1 MSRGSPY
8 LGLDDVRSRAQLAR
22 SSRFSL
28 HDRPGPSARCDTLER
43 GLPSTDKEAVMVVY
57 VTYRVPVEV
66 ELEIETGEIIN
77 VHIMDEKLEGPIG
90 VFNYELLPIG
100 GRLKEEVLKLVE
112 VAEWPGWT
120 FGY

>member
-1 MSRGSPY
+1 
-8 LGLDDVRSRAQLAR
+8 
-22 SSRFSL
+22 
-28 HDRPGPSARCDTLER
+28 
-43 GLPSTDKEAVMVVY
+43 MVVY

-66 ELEIETGEIIN
+66 ELDIETGEIMD
-77 VHIMDEKLEGPIG
+77 VHIMDEKLEGPLG

>member
-1 MSRGSPY
+1 MSGFTIVPAS
-8 LGLDDVRSRAQLAR
+8 D
-22 SSRFSL
+22 
-28 HDRPGPSARCDTLER
+28 RCDTLER
-43 GLPSTDKEAVMVVY
+43 GLPSTDKEPVMVVY

-77 VHIMDEKLEGPIG
+77 VHIMDEKLEGPLG
-90 VFNYELLPIG
+90 VFNHELLPIG
-100 GRLKEEVLKLVE
+100 GRLKEEVLELVE

>member
-1 MSRGSPY
+1 
-8 LGLDDVRSRAQLAR
+8 
-22 SSRFSL
+22 
-28 HDRPGPSARCDTLER
+28 
-43 GLPSTDKEAVMVVY
+43 MVVY

-77 VHIMDEKLEGPIG
+77 VHIMDEKLEGPLG
-90 VFNYELLPIG
+90 VFNYELLPLG

>member
-1 MSRGSPY
+1 M
-8 LGLDDVRSRAQLAR
+8 LGA
-22 SSRFSL
+22 
-28 HDRPGPSARCDTLER
+28 TL
-43 GLPSTDKEAVMVVY
+43 KEAVMVVY

-77 VHIMDEKLEGPIG
+77 VHIMDEKLEGPHG

>member
-1 MSRGSPY
+1 
-8 LGLDDVRSRAQLAR
+8 
-22 SSRFSL
+22 
-28 HDRPGPSARCDTLER
+28 
-43 GLPSTDKEAVMVVY
+43 MVVY

-77 VHIMDEKLEGPIG
+77 VHIMDEKLEGPLGI
-90 VFNYELLPIG
+90 FNYELVPIG
-100 GRLKEEVLKLVE
+100 GRLQEEVLKLVE

>member
-1 MSRGSPY
+1 
-8 LGLDDVRSRAQLAR
+8 
-22 SSRFSL
+22 
-28 HDRPGPSARCDTLER
+28 
-43 GLPSTDKEAVMVVY
+43 MVVY

>member
-1 MSRGSPY
+1 
-8 LGLDDVRSRAQLAR
+8 
-22 SSRFSL
+22 
-28 HDRPGPSARCDTLER
+28 
-43 GLPSTDKEAVMVVY
+43 MVVY

-66 ELEIETGEIIN
+66 ELETDTGEIID
-77 VHIMDEKLEGPIG
+77 VHIVDEKLEGPLG

-100 GRLKEEVLKLVE
+100 GRLKEQVLKLVE

>member
-1 MSRGSPY
+1 
-8 LGLDDVRSRAQLAR
+8 
-22 SSRFSL
+22 
-28 HDRPGPSARCDTLER
+28 
-43 GLPSTDKEAVMVVY
+43 MVVY
-57 VTYRVPVEV
+57 VTYQVPVEV

-77 VHIMDEKLEGPIG
+77 VHIMDEKLGGPLG

-112 VAEWPGWT
+112 VAEWPAWT

>member
-1 MSRGSPY
+1 MSGFTIVP
-8 LGLDDVRSRAQLAR
+8 
-22 SSRFSL
+22 
-28 HDRPGPSARCDTLER
+28 PSDRCDTVEG

-112 VAEWPGWT
+112 VAEWPDWT